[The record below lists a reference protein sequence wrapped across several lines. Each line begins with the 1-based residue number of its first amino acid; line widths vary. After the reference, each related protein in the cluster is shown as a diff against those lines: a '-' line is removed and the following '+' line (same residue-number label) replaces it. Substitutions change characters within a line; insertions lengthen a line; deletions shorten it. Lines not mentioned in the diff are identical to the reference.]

1 MNNDLRYVKMKAQ
14 SKITVQTLSQELSF
28 IETEDIRYIHLK
40 KEKIIKKE
48 EKNINIKE
56 INEEIRVE
64 DIFLNKIRNKQC
76 LSTYIIDNQKNFSL
90 NKDIKNNKI
99 NKNKTTKF
107 KKQ

>member
-1 MNNDLRYVKMKAQ
+1 MSNNLSYVKKRDQ
-14 SKITVQTLSQELSF
+14 SRITIQTPSKELSF
-28 IETEDIRYIHLK
+28 IENEDINNIHLK
-40 KEKIIKKE
+40 KDKILKKD

-56 INEEIRVE
+56 IKEETEVE
-64 DIFLNKIRNKQC
+64 DISLNKIRNKQC